1 MDDGEWNQIKL
12 IKEMKTDQ
20 MNINRWNVDK
30 WIKCKSDIMV
40 SCDKMLVCYKKLS
53 SHKHYLVK
61 KSSYKS
67 NSLWRFAYDNVFYMR
82 CFGVSNNVS
91 GIFKYEIGW

>member
-12 IKEMKTDQ
+12 IKEMKTDK

-61 KSSYKS
+61 KILVIKAIACDVSPMTMFSTWDVLVFQIMYLVFSS
-67 NSLWRFAYDNVFYMR
+67 MR
-82 CFGVSNNVS
+82 
-91 GIFKYEIGW
+91 